1 MLYLQEPQ
9 RNRHN
14 RAHRNWGILQAWN
27 MAASNM
33 RTIPS
38 YMGFINANPFGHHY
52 YCSSF
57 PPLAYCIIENHIS
70 GVSYCC
76 GATAHNHILYYVSLV
91 WNSFLRGSYS
101 MPMQT
106 STECFVSSLDH
117 HHQNKIK
124 PLSLFVVWLFLY
136 HTFIETKGIYLLLF
150 VYKNRNN
157 EDDIG
162 IQACL

>member
-1 MLYLQEPQ
+1 MKSIEQGADGILYLQEPQ

-14 RAHRNWGILQAWN
+14 RAHRNWGILQARN

-76 GATAHNHILYYVSLV
+76 GATAQSHSL
-91 WNSFLRGSYS
+91 LR
-101 MPMQT
+101 
-106 STECFVSSLDH
+106 
-117 HHQNKIK
+117 
-124 PLSLFVVWLFLY
+124 LSRLKQLPQ
-136 HTFIETKGIYLLLF
+136 GLLF
-150 VYKNRNN
+150 NAHANFYRMFCFLTRPSSSK
-157 EDDIG
+157 
-162 IQACL
+162 